1 MIEAI
6 QRRMAARRSGE
17 DQGGFTLIELMV
29 VVMIIAI
36 LVGIAIPAFLGA
48 RKRAQNTAAK
58 SNLRNGLATAQTIF
72 SDQQAYLAVATMVT
86 SLGQEEPSLKF
97 KDGSTAGAA
106 AGLSA
111 TPKEISVTTA
121 ATTAGGALDKIVL
134 AAESDTGSCFYLRH
148 VNTAGLA
155 TSGTY
160 ISEASGSGTVCDAA
174 SAPADGHASWAAQ

>member
-1 MIEAI
+1 
-6 QRRMAARRSGE
+6 
-17 DQGGFTLIELMV
+17 
-29 VVMIIAI
+29 
-36 LVGIAIPAFLGA
+36 
-48 RKRAQNTAAK
+48 
-58 SNLRNGLATAQTIF
+58 
-72 SDQQAYLAVATMVT
+72 
-86 SLGQEEPSLKF
+86 
-97 KDGSTAGAA
+97 
-106 AGLSA
+106 
-111 TPKEISVTTA
+111 VTTA